1 MLLNCHLFSRTRS
14 LELLYKVNWK
24 MFTDPVTANHLK
36 ESEGIQHGHIL
47 GKMPKKKKK
56 SKNFEVKLIK

>member
-1 MLLNCHLFSRTRS
+1 
-14 LELLYKVNWK
+14 